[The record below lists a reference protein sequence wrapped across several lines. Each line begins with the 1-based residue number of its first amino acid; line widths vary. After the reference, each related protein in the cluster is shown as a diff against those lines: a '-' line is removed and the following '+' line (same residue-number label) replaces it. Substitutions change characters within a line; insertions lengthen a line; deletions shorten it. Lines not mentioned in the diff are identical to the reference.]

1 MGRVY
6 RYQSNLQS
14 LTEHTFERY
23 NRDPKYATSFR
34 LCTTHRRSW
43 VDPPPGY
50 ETYDSDGNVQ
60 PVNLKRAL
68 YGTRQAS
75 RLWNETVTKCRV
87 SVGFIHRLA
96 NRGGGVDID
105 MAWLHFDVFRPSMHV
120 PPHPTYYKSCTN
132 YQISIPQATSNT
144 FRITCP
150 DQPKAT
156 HHSIGP
162 RKHTSVDF
170 STGQDQNEQHLAR
183 IRS

>member
-75 RLWNETVTKCRV
+75 ILWNETVTKYRV

-96 NRGGGVDID
+96 IRGGGVDID
-105 MAWLHFDVFRPSMHV
+105 MAWLHLVFLDHLCMSHPTPPTINHV
-120 PPHPTYYKSCTN
+120 PTIRSASHK
-132 YQISIPQATSNT
+132 PQATL
-144 FRITCP
+144 F
-150 DQPKAT
+150 
-156 HHSIGP
+156 G
-162 RKHTSVDF
+162 
-170 STGQDQNEQHLAR
+170 
-183 IRS
+183 